1 MRRAVRSAFLF
12 AFAAL
17 AVSLLTPPSRD
28 AAGQPKPAPPA
39 IPKNYPTVTTP
50 ATFGAKCGATVEVT
64 FPGTELANA
73 TGVWLSF
80 PGKATL
86 VEQKDPKAAVKVKIE
101 VPADTPIG
109 LHSFR
114 LATSAGISN
123 PRPFVVDEL
132 PEVEKKAGNNKK
144 ETAQPVPVPC
154 VVVGAAAAETADFY
168 KFPVK
173 AGESLTVEAVGRRI
187 GSLIDPVVILYDG
200 TGREL
205 PGLYA
210 DDTPGLQSDARVTHT
225 FASAGEVIV
234 EVRDTTYRGGA
245 DFGYRLRIGSFPG
258 ATCAF
263 PLAVERGK
271 KTDVGFAGA
280 GLTGVKPVSVTATAG
295 DVAYVA
301 PKRDALSGW
310 PVPVRVHDHPELV
323 EQEPNNDIAKANVL
337 PVPGGISAKFEGKGD
352 IDFFKFAGKKGAKV
366 VIQALTYELALNTEV
381 YLKVLDSKGAE
392 QAKSNPQQ
400 AGVRVEFTPPAD
412 GDFFISCEHTNYVSG
427 PNEVY
432 HLSVRPAAPDFT
444 VTVGLDRIDAPV
456 GGLGLLPITGVT
468 RVNGFAG
475 PIDVTF
481 AGVDGV
487 TGTLTIPAA
496 ANPQPVSPLYLPL
509 TVKAGTKPGA
519 FVGTVKATAKIEG
532 KDVARISTLLDATK
546 AAFGGMPNPPTEVA
560 QQVAVAVIPEPPF
573 ALTLTFEKSE
583 VAKGGTLKGKLSAK
597 RADKFAEEI
606 VVAAVSLPVSAL
618 PKLKNVAKD
627 GKDVEVEVTIPASVP
642 AGPGVV
648 ILRGTAK
655 VAGKDVSALATATV
669 TVIEAKKEE
678 PKKEEPKK
686 KDEPK
691 KK

>member
-1 MRRAVRSAFLF
+1 MPRLHALVRVALLTSMPTLALADPPKIAGISPYGAKRGAPTDATFAGASLAGNPQLVAPFACNVENLPGSDAANWKVKLTVAADVALGVYPVRIRTDGGLSNPFLF
-12 AFAAL
+12 AVGQVGQVAEVEDNSTFEQAQAI
-17 AVSLLTPPSRD
+17 TPPVVVE
-28 AAGQPKPAPPA
+28 GQ
-39 IPKNYPTVTTP
+39 
-50 ATFGAKCGATVEVT
+50 
-64 FPGTELANA
+64 
-73 TGVWLSF
+73 
-80 PGKATL
+80 
-86 VEQKDPKAAVKVKIE
+86 
-101 VPADTPIG
+101 
-109 LHSFR
+109 
-114 LATSAGISN
+114 SAGN
-123 PRPFVVDEL
+123 DVD
-132 PEVEKKAGNNKK
+132 
-144 ETAQPVPVPC
+144 
-154 VVVGAAAAETADFY
+154 Y
-168 KFPVK
+168 
-173 AGESLTVEAVGRRI
+173 
-187 GSLIDPVVILYDG
+187 
-200 TGREL
+200 
-205 PGLYA
+205 
-210 DDTPGLQSDARVTHT
+210 
-225 FASAGEVIV
+225 
-234 EVRDTTYRGGA
+234 
-245 DFGYRLRIGSFPG
+245 
-258 ATCAF
+258 
-263 PLAVERGK
+263 
-271 KTDVGFAGA
+271 
-280 GLTGVKPVSVTATAG
+280 
-295 DVAYVA
+295 
-301 PKRDALSGW
+301 
-310 PVPVRVHDHPELV
+310 
-323 EQEPNNDIAKANVL
+323 
-337 PVPGGISAKFEGKGD
+337 
-352 IDFFKFAGKKGAKV
+352 FKFAGKKGAKL

-381 YLKVLDSKGAE
+381 LLKVLDAKGAE
-392 QAKSNPQQ
+392 LAKSNPQQ

-412 GDFFISCEHTNYVSG
+412 GDFYISCENTNYVSG

-496 ANPQPVSPLYLPL
+496 ANPQPVSPLYLPI

-519 FVGTVKATAKIEG
+519 FVGLVKATAKIDG
-532 KDVARISTLLDATK
+532 KDVTRISTLLDATK

-560 QQVAVAVIPEPPF
+560 QQVAVAVVPEPPF

-606 VVAAVSLPVSAL
+606 VIVAVSVPVSAM

-627 GKDVEVEVTIPASVP
+627 GKDVEVEFTIPVSVP
-642 AGPGVV
+642 LGPGVV

-655 VAGKDVSALATATV
+655 VAGKDVSALVTATV